1 MSLTFIH
8 TSDWHLGFTYRRL
21 GARAQE
27 SYQWRFDAV
36 NRLFDLAREN
46 VAQFI
51 LVAGDVFHTSSPSQ
65 EVQRQAAELLRA
77 TPCPIYLIP
86 GNHDPHIP
94 GGAWQNSP
102 FANALAGHQFVH
114 LLLDV
119 KPLQIANGKAELF
132 PCPLTQTDAT
142 IDPTAWIPSTGDS
155 SIFRIGL
162 AHGQWRGYFG
172 PMEKTASH
180 QINPE
185 RANLCHLDYLA
196 LGDYHSY
203 TPANHD
209 AAVRR
214 TYYSGTPEVTARDET
229 RSGHALLVKIE
240 TPGAIPNVTPIAV
253 GTLQLSHWGKVLL
266 SAGEAQQKLES
277 RAASIENPAQTIVGG
292 SLSGFVSQ
300 AELDWV
306 MAWKNEF
313 ANRVAGLDLDIDAL
327 QAEPTS
333 ADFEALE
340 LGSAERQ
347 VWEMLQDSIDA
358 NELSND
364 ANAEIIAS
372 WSAENDVRREAQKL
386 FYQLLSETQL

>member
-1 MSLTFIH
+1 MALTFIH

-21 GARAQE
+21 GIRAQE

-36 NRLFDLAREN
+36 NRLFDLAREHA
-46 VAQFI
+46 AQFI

-65 EVQRQAAELLRA
+65 EVQQQAAALLRA

-86 GNHDPHIP
+86 GNHDPNIS
-94 GGAWQNSP
+94 GGAWQNSL
-102 FANALAGHQFVH
+102 FANALAGHHFAH
-114 LLLDV
+114 LLLEA
-119 KPLQIANGKAELF
+119 KPLQIADGQAELF
-132 PCPLTQTDAT
+132 PCPLTQRDAT
-142 IDPTAWIPSTGDS
+142 TDPTAWIPTDGDS

-162 AHGQWRGYFG
+162 AHGQWQGYFG

-185 RANLCHLDYLA
+185 RSNLCHLDYLA

-209 AAVRR
+209 AAARR

-240 TPGAIPNVTPIAV
+240 APGAVPDVTPIAV
-253 GTLQLSHWGKVLL
+253 GTLQLCHWGKVLL
-266 SAGEAQQKLES
+266 SAGEAQQELEN
-277 RAASIENPAQTIVGG
+277 RAAAIENPAQTIVGG
-292 SLSGFVSQ
+292 SLAGFLSQ

-306 MAWKNEF
+306 FFWKNEWE
-313 ANRVAGLDLDIDAL
+313 NRVAGLDLDISQL

-333 ADFEALE
+333 ADFDALE

-347 VWEMLQDSIDA
+347 VWEMLQNPIA
-358 NELSND
+358 AGELSND
-364 ANAEIIAS
+364 ANAETIAS
-372 WSAENDVRREAQKL
+372 WSEENDVRREARKL
-386 FYQLLSETQL
+386 FYSLLNIP